1 MSNPLDDVLMAKEAG
16 FFDAMK
22 SGLKVSLGGEAIGKG
37 IGAGVIG
44 AGMAGIGAAA
54 MKIRDSIGKK
64 RDFKE
69 MMSLNG
75 DLKEEQGQDP
85 KFFNASYN
93 SLRRMNPEF
102 GSDPIVSGAYMRK
115 MMANPDAAGLT
126 VAQSVKPMQQK
137 PSGMSFDDST
147 GPFKYSG

>member
-1 MSNPLDDVLMAKEAG
+1 MGNPLDDALMAKEAG

-22 SGLKVSLGGEAIGKG
+22 GGLKASLGGDAIGKG
-37 IGAGVIG
+37 IGTAVIG

-85 KFFNASYN
+85 KFFNAAYN
-93 SLRRMNPEF
+93 SIRRINPEF
-102 GSDPIVSGAYMRK
+102 GADPIVAGAYMRK

-137 PSGMSFDDST
+137 PSGMGLDVSA
-147 GPFKYSG
+147 GPFKYTG